1 MYMQLHNMH
10 LKTSN
15 AHKPSSAGWSTRIS
29 LVAAAVEVTTHQG
42 RVHAHTHTHLTHA
55 LISLAWQSSAE
66 REERH
71 DELELRTG
79 IRLGNIIYYI
89 IYNIIYYIIYYIIYS
104 ILYYIIYSILYSQL
118 SRQLLPSTIFW
129 CKIYQV
135 EVIAEQKLVVQWP
148 NIYDRVTDGWIKWS
162 TEIAA
167 EIFAS
172 EKSENSQYLMN
183 Q

>member
-1 MYMQLHNMH
+1 M
-10 LKTSN
+10 
-15 AHKPSSAGWSTRIS
+15 
-29 LVAAAVEVTTHQG
+29 E
-42 RVHAHTHTHLTHA
+42 HTHITRRRRRRSHHTPRARARTHLTHA

-79 IRLGNIIYYI
+79 IRLCNIIYYI
-89 IYNIIYYIIYYIIYS
+89 IYNIIYYII
-104 ILYYIIYSILYSQL
+104 YYIIYSILYSQL